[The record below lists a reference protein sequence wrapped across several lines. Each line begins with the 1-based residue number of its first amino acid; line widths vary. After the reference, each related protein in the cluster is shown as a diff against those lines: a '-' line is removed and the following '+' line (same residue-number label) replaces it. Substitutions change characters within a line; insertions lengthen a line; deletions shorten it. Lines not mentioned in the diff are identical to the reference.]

1 MRPATTSSRKERM
14 AESISQADLDALW
27 GSLSE
32 GGNEAPEPAKKE
44 EPAASAGV
52 SQADLDALWADLGGL
67 GEPEPPKEKKSG
79 SGRMSQAD
87 LDALW
92 ADAPADPTPASSAPA
107 DASASAIGENL
118 SQDDIDRL
126 LAEMGK

>member
-1 MRPATTSSRKERM
+1 M

-32 GGNEAPEPAKKE
+32 GQDEAPAPAKKE

-67 GEPEPPKEKKSG
+67 GEPEPAKAKESPSG
-79 SGRMSQAD
+79 GMSQAD

-92 ADAPADPTPASSAPA
+92 ADAPVDPPSASSAPA
-107 DASASAIGENL
+107 EASASSASENL

>member
-1 MRPATTSSRKERM
+1 M

-32 GGNEAPEPAKKE
+32 GQNEAPAPAKKE
-44 EPAASAGV
+44 EPAAASVGV

-67 GEPEPPKEKKSG
+67 GEPEPAKEKEPPSG
-79 SGRMSQAD
+79 GMSQAD

-92 ADAPADPTPASSAPA
+92 ADAPVDPPSVSSAPA
-107 DASASAIGENL
+107 QASASSASENL
-118 SQDDIDRL
+118 SQDDIDR
-126 LAEMGK
+126 